1 MGEGSAGRVDGPW
14 ERSLRAELQTG
25 VGTGLVP
32 GGREGGLWGTQS
44 GEGGAGLTGVGL
56 RGGPRRTFAELRS
69 LGTTLGTRRDEVSGG
84 LGRRI

>member
-44 GEGGAGLTGVGL
+44 GAGRGGSYGSRAPRGSPADL
-56 RGGPRRTFAELRS
+56 RGVEIPGND
-69 LGTTLGTRRDEVSGG
+69 LGDA
-84 LGRRI
+84 